1 LASPLDH
8 VTLHPPSGSLQ
19 GGGSRT
25 TYVLAGAVTHL
36 SAVIYFIVVDPWW
49 KRASFGDASA
59 EREVVCESIYSVDLL
74 TPWVVSSSFGGGTPC

>member
-1 LASPLDH
+1 M
-8 VTLHPPSGSLQ
+8 
-19 GGGSRT
+19 
-25 TYVLAGAVTHL
+25 THL

-74 TPWVVSSSFGGGTPC
+74 TPWVVSSSFGGGLHVRRNGMIVIKLHKE